1 MPPRQGGKNPVQ
13 KFRRRVL
20 ETEYERLANLLTDR
34 EAVHMHHV
42 LAAYHSLRAGL
53 ATQDVIHK
61 HHEDLAKRL
70 TAEAKG
76 IREREKG
83 GRP

>member
-1 MPPRQGGKNPVQ
+1 
-13 KFRRRVL
+13 
-20 ETEYERLANLLTDR
+20 
-34 EAVHMHHV
+34 VHMHHV

>member
-1 MPPRQGGKNPVQ
+1 M
-13 KFRRRVL
+13 
-20 ETEYERLANLLTDR
+20 
-34 EAVHMHHV
+34 
-42 LAAYHSLRAGL
+42 LAACHALRAGL

-70 TAEAKG
+70 TAEAKR

-83 GRP
+83 SRKL